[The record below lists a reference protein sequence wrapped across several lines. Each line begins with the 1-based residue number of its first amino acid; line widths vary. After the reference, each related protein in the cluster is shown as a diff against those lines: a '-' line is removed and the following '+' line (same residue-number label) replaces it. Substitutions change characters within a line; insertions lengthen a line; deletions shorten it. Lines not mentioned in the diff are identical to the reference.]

1 MKPYL
6 IRVLRTL
13 CLGSLLLL
21 WPLGVLAA
29 PMRTVEVLADEVE
42 MDLDTGH
49 TSFHKNVRIVL
60 NQYRIT
66 CQKAEVKL
74 DPKTRQLKEI
84 IMTGSVIIQ
93 GKDGVVRSKKVIFNA
108 LTNKLRL
115 EGTVYTRIQVDLPP
129 EFKP

>member
-1 MKPYL
+1 M
-6 IRVLRTL
+6 TL
-13 CLGSLLLL
+13 GLACFCL
-21 WPLGVLAA
+21 PLAGLAA
-29 PMRTVEVLADEVE
+29 PQRTVEVLADEVE
-42 MDLDTGH
+42 MDLETGH
-49 TSFHKNVRIVL
+49 TAFYKNVRIVL

-66 CQKAEVKL
+66 CHKAEVKV
-74 DPKTRQLKEI
+74 DPKTRQLREI

>member
-1 MKPYL
+1 MTL
-6 IRVLRTL
+6 GLVCFVL
-13 CLGSLLLL
+13 
-21 WPLGVLAA
+21 PLAGQTA
-29 PMRTVEVLADEVE
+29 PQRTVEVLADEVE
-42 MDLDTGH
+42 MDLETGH
-49 TSFHKNVRIVL
+49 TAFYKNVRIVL

-66 CQKAEVKL
+66 CHKAEVKV
-74 DPKTRQLKEI
+74 DPKTRQLREI

>member
-1 MKPYL
+1 MSSFLFRVFGAFVL
-6 IRVLRTL
+6 ILGMFSFSLRVE
-13 CLGSLLLL
+13 
-21 WPLGVLAA
+21 AA
-29 PMRTVEVLADEVE
+29 PQRTVEVLADEVE
-42 MDLDTGH
+42 MDLQTGH
-49 TSFHKNVRIVL
+49 TAFQKNVRIVL
-60 NQYRIT
+60 NHYRIS

-93 GKDGVVRSKKVIFNA
+93 SKDGVVRSKRVIFNA

-115 EGTVYTRIQVDLPP
+115 EGTVYTRIQVDLPV